1 MSAYVIVSYDIVDQK
16 AYEPYLAGVVPL
28 LKKHGAEIVVADFDA
43 KPLEG
48 DRRSVYVV
56 LRFPSE
62 DAARAWHADPDY
74 AAVKQIRFDTCKNN
88 NMVIAKPASPPAD

>member
-1 MSAYVIVSYDIVDQK
+1 MSAYVIVSYDIVDRE
-16 AYEPYLAGVVPL
+16 AYEPYLAGVVPV

-48 DRRSVYVV
+48 ELRSVYVV

-62 DAARAWHADPDY
+62 EAARAWHDDPDY
-74 AAVKQIRFDTCKNN
+74 APVKQLRYETCENN
-88 NMVIAKPASPPAD
+88 NMVIATPAS

>member
-1 MSAYVIVSYDIVDQK
+1 MSAYVLISYDIVERT

-28 LKKHGAEIVVADFDA
+28 LNKHGAEIVVADFEA

-48 DRRSVYVV
+48 DARGVYVV

-62 DAARAWHADPDY
+62 EAARAWHADPDY
-74 AAVKQIRFDTCKNN
+74 EPVKQLRFDTCKNH
-88 NMVIAKPASPPAD
+88 NMVIAKPAGGG